1 MRFGDLTYLWLFW
14 IIPALVAF
22 LIWAYRRRRQL
33 VRSFLS
39 PSLEPILMGQI
50 SQTRRVWKSILFLAG
65 VVFVL
70 LSLLRP
76 QWGYH
81 WEDMKRRGSD
91 IVIVLDVSKSMLA
104 EDIKPSR
111 LERAKQKIKDLVGM
125 MEGDR
130 VGLVAFAGTAFIQ
143 CPLTLDYG
151 ALSMFL
157 DYADTDLIPL
167 PGTAIARA
175 IKEAVKVFEPSGSS
189 KAGRAII
196 LITDGEDHED
206 DPIKAAEEA
215 KKESIRIYTI
225 GIGQESG
232 APIPVSGE
240 EGGGFKKDKSGS
252 LVISK
257 LNEEV
262 LQKIALITGGSYVHS
277 VAGDIDLEKIYREGI
292 RQDVSRTE
300 LKSTRRKRMEERFQ
314 WPLLIG
320 IILIAVGEMLGERKK
335 GTAGSRGSGMAI
347 RNIWI
352 GIKSK
357 SKKQN
362 ENLEN
367 KI

>member
-1 MRFGDLTYLWLFW
+1 MRFGDLTYLWLLW
-14 IIPALVAF
+14 IIPVLVVF
-22 LIWAYRRRRQL
+22 LVWAYRRRRQL

-50 SQTRRVWKSILFLAG
+50 SQTRRVWKSALLLAG
-65 VVFVL
+65 VVFVI

-81 WEDMKRRGSD
+81 WEDIKRRGSD
-91 IVIVLDVSKSMLA
+91 IVIALDVSKSMLA

-111 LERAKQKIKDLVGM
+111 LERAKQKIKDLMVM

-130 VGLVAFAGTAFIQ
+130 IGLVAFAGTAFIQ

-167 PGTAIARA
+167 PGTAVARA
-175 IKEAVKVFEPSGSS
+175 VKEAIKIFEPSGSS

-196 LITDGEDHED
+196 LITDGEDHEG
-206 DPIKAAEEA
+206 DPVKAAEEA
-215 KKESIRIYTI
+215 KKENIRIYTI

-240 EGGGFKKDKSGS
+240 EGGGFMKDKGGS

-277 VAGDIDLEKIYREGI
+277 VTGDIDLEKIYREGI
-292 RQDVSRTE
+292 RQEVSRTE
-300 LKSTRRKRMEERFQ
+300 LKSTRRRRMEERFQ

-320 IILIAVGEMLGERKK
+320 IILMAAGEMLGERK
-335 GTAGSRGSGMAI
+335 RGSAKGPGAGQAF
-347 RNIWI
+347 RKIWG

-357 SKKQN
+357 LIFRKAK
-362 ENLEN
+362 
-367 KI
+367 

>member
-14 IIPALVAF
+14 IIPVLVAF
-22 LIWAYRRRRQL
+22 LAWAHRRRRQL
-33 VRSFLS
+33 VRNFLS
-39 PSLEPILMGQI
+39 PNLEPVLMGQI
-50 SQTRRVWKSILFLAG
+50 SQTRRIWKSILLLAG
-65 VVFVL
+65 MVFVF

-81 WEDMKRRGSD
+81 WEDIQRRGSD

-111 LERAKQKIKDLVGM
+111 LERARQKIKDLVGM

-151 ALSMFL
+151 ALNMFL

-167 PGTAIARA
+167 PGTAIEKA
-175 IKEAVKVFEPSGSS
+175 IKESIKIFEPSGSS
-189 KAGRAII
+189 QAGRAVI
-196 LITDGEDHED
+196 LITDGEDHEG
-206 DPIKAAEEA
+206 DPVQSAEEA
-215 KKESIRIYTI
+215 KKEGIRIYTI

-252 LVISK
+252 LVISR

-292 RQDVSRTE
+292 RQEVSRTE

-314 WPLLIG
+314 WPLLLG
-320 IILIAVGEMLGERKK
+320 IVLIAAGEMLGERKR
-335 GTAGSRGSGMAI
+335 GASRSLGRQPAL
-347 RNIWI
+347 RNIWVSF
-352 GIKSK
+352 KSK
-357 SKKQN
+357 FKTQKSK
-362 ENLEN
+362 
-367 KI
+367 